1 MNSFSPLADRARIPR
16 LPISLFPW
24 KRLNSGAVIYRRF
37 GRTNLALPVFSFGG
51 MRCQESWTRGVETS
65 AAGQKSLEATL
76 DRALE
81 LGITHIETARGYGTS
96 EAQLG
101 PALSRH
107 RRDRFLL
114 QTKVR
119 PSPNVKEFE
128 AQLEE
133 SFQLLKVDRLDLFAI
148 HGVNDQDSV
157 DWSLAPGGCLE
168 AAERWREQ
176 GRIRHIGFSTH
187 APKPLVLRLIESGR
201 FDYINFHYYYLFQDN
216 LPIIA
221 AARKHDMGTFIISPS
236 DKGGRLYRASA
247 RLRELCEPLSPM
259 VFNDLWCLS
268 NPDIHTLSLG
278 AARPS
283 DFDEH
288 LKVLPMLADP
298 APVLEPIVQRLE
310 SVYREAVGDEFA
322 RRWFEGIREWNE
334 FPGKINVRRI
344 LWLRNL
350 VLAYDLLD
358 FAQERY
364 MSMKPDDIWVPGARA
379 AEFDDAEMIAALSDS
394 PFRAQIPGILREAHK
409 MLFNPKVRPL
419 P

>member
-1 MNSFSPLADRARIPR
+1 MQRSLHARMMPR
-16 LPISLFPW
+16 WPPIDDGCE
-24 KRLNSGAVIYRRF
+24 KGVISAIVLYRRF
-37 GRTNLALPVFSFGG
+37 GRTNLALPVFSLGG
-51 MRCQESWTRGVETS
+51 MRYQESWNR
-65 AAGQKSLEATL
+65 AAKTGAASQKNLEATL

-81 LGITHIETARGYGTS
+81 LGLTHVETARGYGTS

-107 RRDRFLL
+107 RRDRFVL
-114 QTKVR
+114 QTKIR

-133 SFQLLKVDRLDLFAI
+133 SFSLLKIDYLDLFAI
-148 HGVNDQDSV
+148 HGVNDKDSV

-168 AAERWREQ
+168 VVERWRKQ

-187 APKPLVLRLIESGR
+187 APQPQILRMIESGR
-201 FDYINFHYYYLFQDN
+201 FDYVNLHYYYLFQDN
-216 LPIIA
+216 LPIVEE
-221 AARKHDMGTFIISPS
+221 ARRHDMGVFIISPS
-236 DKGGRLYRASA
+236 DKGGRLYRPSA
-247 RLRELCEPLSPM
+247 RLRTLCEPLSPM
-259 VFNDLWCLS
+259 VFNDLWCLA

-288 LKVLPMLADP
+288 LKVLPLLSDP
-298 APVLEPIVQRLE
+298 APILEPILKRL
-310 SVYREAVGDEFA
+310 SAAYHNAVGDELG
-322 RRWFEGIREWNE
+322 RRWREGLPEWNE
-334 FPGKINVRRI
+334 LPGKINVRRI

-364 MSMKPDDIWVPGARA
+364 MAMSPSDIWVPGARA
-379 AEFDDAEMIAALSDS
+379 AEFDDAQMIAALPDS
-394 PFRAQIPGILREAHK
+394 PFREQIPGILHEAHK
-409 MLFNPKVRPL
+409 MLFNPKVRPQ

>member
-1 MNSFSPLADRARIPR
+1 MRI
-16 LPISLFPW
+16 ISAIV
-24 KRLNSGAVIYRRF
+24 NYRRF
-37 GRTNLALPVFSFGG
+37 GRTNLALPVFSLGG
-51 MRCQESWTRGVETS
+51 MRYQESWNRDAKTG
-65 AAGQKSLEATL
+65 AASQKNLEATL

-81 LGITHIETARGYGTS
+81 LGLTHVETARGYGTS

-101 PALSRH
+101 PALARH
-107 RRDRFLL
+107 RRDRFVL

-133 SFQLLKVDRLDLFAI
+133 SFQLLKIDYLDLFAI
-148 HGVNDQDSV
+148 HGVNDKDSA

-168 AAERWREQ
+168 VVERWRKQ

-187 APKPLVLRLIESGR
+187 ATQPLILRMIEPCL
-201 FDYINFHYYYLFQDN
+201 FDYINLHYYYLFQDN
-216 LPIIA
+216 LPIIQ
-221 AARKHDMGTFIISPS
+221 AARRQDMGTFIISPS
-236 DKGGRLYRASA
+236 DKGGRLYRPSA
-247 RLRELCEPLSPM
+247 RLLALCAPLSPM

-268 NPDIHTLSLG
+268 HADIHTLSLG

-288 LKVLPMLADP
+288 LKVLPLLAD
-298 APVLEPIVQRLE
+298 AALILEPIVNRLE
-310 SVYREAVGDEFA
+310 AAYREAVGDAFA
-322 RRWFEGIREWNE
+322 RRWFEGLRDWNE
-334 FPGKINVRRI
+334 LPGKINVQRI

-350 VLAYDLLD
+350 VLAYDLLP

-364 MSMKPDDIWVPGARA
+364 MAMSPDDIWVPGARA
-379 AEFDDAEMIAALSDS
+379 AEFDDGEMVAALPDS
-394 PFRAQIPGILREAHK
+394 PFREQIPAILHEAHQL
-409 MLFNPKVRPL
+409 LFNPKVKPQ

>member
-1 MNSFSPLADRARIPR
+1 MGIVSAI
-16 LPISLFPW
+16 
-24 KRLNSGAVIYRRF
+24 VIYRRF
-37 GRTNLALPVFSFGG
+37 GRTNLALPVFSLGG
-51 MRCQESWTRGVETS
+51 MRYQESWTRGVETS
-65 AAGQKSLEATL
+65 DASQKNLEATL

-81 LGITHIETARGYGTS
+81 LGITHVETARGYGTS

-101 PALSRH
+101 PALARH
-107 RRDRFLL
+107 RRDRFVL
-114 QTKVR
+114 QTKLR

-133 SFQLLKVDRLDLFAI
+133 SFQLLKIDYLDLFAM
-148 HGVNDQDSV
+148 HGVNDKDSV
-157 DWSLAPGGCLE
+157 DWSLAPDGCLE
-168 AAERWREQ
+168 VVERWRKQ

-187 APKPLVLRLIESGR
+187 APQPLILRMIESGR
-201 FDYINFHYYYLFQDN
+201 FDYINLHYYYLFQDN
-216 LPIIA
+216 LA
-221 AARKHDMGTFIISPS
+221 VLREARRRDLGVFIISPS

-247 RLRELCEPLSPM
+247 RLRALCEPLSPM

-268 NPDIHTLSLG
+268 DTGLHTLSLG

-288 LKVLPMLADP
+288 LEVLPLLADP
-298 APVLEPIVQRLE
+298 APILQPVASRLE
-310 SVYREAVGDEFA
+310 AAYRQALGDDFA
-322 RRWFEGIREWNE
+322 RRWFEGLREWNE
-334 FPGKINVRRI
+334 LPGKINVRRI

-364 MSMKPDDIWVPGARA
+364 MSMSPDDIWVPGARA
-379 AEFDDAEMIAALSDS
+379 ADFGDAAMSAALPES
-394 PFRAQIPGILREAHK
+394 PFRDQIPGMLREAHK
-409 MLFNPKVRPL
+409 MLFNPRVRPQ